1 MIKRPIKYHFK
12 KGKVIY
18 SNELEDGTGFGPRG
32 MKPRTKIFHI
42 KTRQNLSE
50 NQITSRMEKNFKRKR
65 GERLYEGQ
73 PGRSQWL
80 GHRATDE
87 LGQFD
92 AEVRSLGFDKGTRTL
107 KGKKAKKFYTRA
119 KDINRR
125 GKDLSADKFEKEI
138 DAARRFMYYHS
149 KKY

>member
-12 KGKVIY
+12 KGKVKY
-18 SNELEDGTGFGPRG
+18 DMDQYEDGTGWGPTG
-32 MKPRTKIFHI
+32 MNPRTKIFHL
-42 KTRQNLSE
+42 KTRQKLSE
-50 NQITSRMEKNFKRKR
+50 NQIRSRMERNFKRKR

-87 LGQFD
+87 LGGQFD
-92 AEVRSLGFDKGTRTL
+92 AEVRSLSFGKGTRTL

-125 GKDLSADKFEKEI
+125 GKDLAVSKFESE
-138 DAARRFMYYHS
+138 F
-149 KKY
+149 

>member
-12 KGKVIY
+12 KGKVKY
-18 SNELEDGTGFGPRG
+18 NPDQYVDGTGWGPTG
-32 MKPRTKIFHI
+32 MYPRTKIFHL

-50 NQITSRMEKNFKRKR
+50 NQITSRMERNFKRKR

-80 GHRATDE
+80 GHRASEDLGGIMSNEVSE
-87 LGQFD
+87 LRFT
-92 AEVRSLGFDKGTRTL
+92 KGTRTL
-107 KGKKAKKFYTRA
+107 KGKKAKKFYKRV

-125 GKDLSADKFEKEI
+125 GKDVASDNFRI
-138 DAARRFMYYHS
+138 DWDEGYH
-149 KKY
+149 Y

>member
-12 KGKVIY
+12 KGKVKY
-18 SNELEDGTGFGPRG
+18 DMDQYEDGTGWGPTG
-32 MKPRTKIFHI
+32 MYPRKKIFHL

-50 NQITSRMEKNFKRKR
+50 NQITSRMQRNFYRKR
-65 GERLYEGQ
+65 G
-73 PGRSQWL
+73 S
-80 GHRATDE
+80 DE
-87 LGQFD
+87 LGGDYTSNVQ
-92 AEVRSLGFDKGTRTL
+92 SLSFGKGTRTL

-125 GKDLSADKFEKEI
+125 GKDLAVDRFEKDN